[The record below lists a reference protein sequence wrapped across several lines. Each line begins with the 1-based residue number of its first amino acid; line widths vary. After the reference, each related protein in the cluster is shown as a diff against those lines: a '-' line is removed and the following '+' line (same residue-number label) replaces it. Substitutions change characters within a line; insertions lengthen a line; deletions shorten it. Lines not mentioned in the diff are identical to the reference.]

1 MTQPK
6 YRLQAQAEVITSMGE
21 FQIDWHKI
29 MQQVKEA
36 QQMVDANKLQEPTM
50 KKKTGKKKKGY

>member
-6 YRLQAQAEVITSMGE
+6 YKLQAQAEVITSMGE

-29 MQQVKEA
+29 MLQVREA
-36 QQMVDANKLQEPTM
+36 QQLLDQREKEPTM